1 MATTREDGGDGSG
14 GSDGPGRSDG
24 SKEIDRFDGGV
35 GWIAEPDEDLQRAS
49 HALVVDGDVWVI
61 DPVDTAD
68 LDRRLDELGDVAGVV
83 VLLDR
88 HERDADAVARRH
100 DVAVHLPHQL
110 HAIVDDFD
118 VRVET
123 FETELADT
131 GYRSVPVVTNRLW
144 REVALYEENEGTLVV
159 PEAFGTI
166 DPFCA
171 SGERLGVHPALRLV
185 PPRTALGGLRPE
197 RVLVGHGAGISEDAP
212 SAFRDALDGARSRA
226 PGLYLRVAREALGV

>member
-110 HAIVDDFD
+110 HAIADDFD

-166 DPFCA
+166 DVFRA
-171 SGERLGVHPALRLV
+171 AGERLGVHPALRLV
-185 PPRTALGGLRPE
+185 PPRTALGGLQPE